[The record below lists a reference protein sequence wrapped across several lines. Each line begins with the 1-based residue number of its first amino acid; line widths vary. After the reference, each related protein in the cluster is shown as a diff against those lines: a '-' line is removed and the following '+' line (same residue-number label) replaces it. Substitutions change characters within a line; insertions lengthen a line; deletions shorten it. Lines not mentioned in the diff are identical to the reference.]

1 MKRKTCAS
9 VLALI
14 LTCAMVTGSLP
25 VEANAAEAAAASEL
39 TAVQDESQEQAE
51 VTDETKEAG
60 DETAGEQ
67 EQVTEP
73 GQEEEKQEEQTTEPA
88 QGEEKKQEEQVTE
101 PAQDEVKQEEQVTEP
116 AQDEEKKQEEQVTE
130 SVPKEETQGEQIT
143 EPTADQAAQEEQET
157 SVAAQAAESVKY
169 LQGVKFFESY
179 VNKAPDKEIE
189 GHWNGTE
196 DCTIYIP
203 DAQSAMPYIIATLA
217 DDAPADTTLSVDWTQ
232 MFTGKAK
239 SEKLTSGVGTRL
251 LGVTKKASSAG
262 QDMKVTASSISEKKE
277 QTVTVHVKRLP
288 CLKTLA
294 LADKSGSEIEIDNG
308 FQWEATESN
317 RKTWQNMTATTKAD
331 TVVITAAQQE
341 EITDKTYVIQYNG
354 ESSNEIPLQLGENEI
369 NVSVID
375 PVEHVSTDYKI
386 KITRIENLGSGE
398 VSFETNP
405 EDALVVVRDAKGV
418 RIWPNHD
425 KTWTLQIGDNY
436 SYVVTKNGYIGQK
449 NNFVAKAGTAEI
461 TLERAED
468 NNDIDKTIYAQWG
481 NFRNGDDELGITT
494 SKTPYNPD
502 DAELLWAVKYGTG
515 WAAAPG
521 SPIMV
526 DGDLVTYTGSTIR
539 KLDRNTGAVVAEGTM
554 VGSSSFSIVPATY
567 GDGMI
572 FVGLS
577 DGRIQAFN
585 AKDLTSL
592 WVYQDDLKGQ
602 PNCPI
607 TYKDGYIYAGF
618 WNSEEKDA
626 NFACISVTDEDPSKA
641 TEAKVASWA
650 YKRAGGFYWA
660 GAYVT
665 DKFAVVGTDDGASG
679 YSTEGASL
687 LVFDRETGE
696 VVDSWDGIRGDIRSN
711 VSHDP
716 ESGRVF
722 FTSKGGVL
730 CNAQIDW
737 ETGKITDKQS
747 VVIVGAKGNEYAMST
762 CTPSVYNGRIY
773 IGIAGTSQ
781 FGANSGHA
789 IGVYDLNEDGSMT
802 QAYAYAILGY
812 PQTSAMVTTG
822 YVDKDGYVYIYL
834 PYNYTPGGVS
844 VLKDR
849 KGQTEPLTTTDSGYS
864 EVFTPVS
871 PLAQYCICS
880 TIADEYGTLYYKN
893 DSCYMMAITSKVESI
908 EVTEEPTSI
917 TEKNGTITAEGLKVV
932 SNLKNGERRDISDYV
947 KVTKQDDGTYLV
959 TYTYGFDNTNYG
971 LKTLT
976 TTFGEA
982 TVVFGDVNGDGKIN
996 SGDAALTYAYV
1007 NGKIKLKEGQLKAA
1021 DVNGDGKINSGD
1033 AALIYAR
1040 VNGKIE
1046 TFPAAK

>member
-1 MKRKTCAS
+1 MLFRSDEYNLYLYDNQWIGPFALVNLAEDAPEDTVITAS
-9 VLALI
+9 WYHLF
-14 LTCAMVTGSLP
+14 M
-25 VEANAAEAAAASEL
+25 
-39 TAVQDESQEQAE
+39 
-51 VTDETKEAG
+51 
-60 DETAGEQ
+60 
-67 EQVTEP
+67 
-73 GQEEEKQEEQTTEPA
+73 EEQ
-88 QGEEKKQEEQVTE
+88 
-101 PAQDEVKQEEQVTEP
+101 
-116 AQDEEKKQEEQVTE
+116 
-130 SVPKEETQGEQIT
+130 
-143 EPTADQAAQEEQET
+143 
-157 SVAAQAAESVKY
+157 
-169 LQGVKFFESY
+169 
-179 VNKAPDKEIE
+179 N
-189 GHWNGTE
+189 
-196 DCTIYIP
+196 
-203 DAQSAMPYIIATLA
+203 
-217 DDAPADTTLSVDWTQ
+217 
-232 MFTGKAK
+232 
-239 SEKLTSGVGTRL
+239 SEKLTSGNYKQLSGIMTVSNGTL
-251 LGVTKKASSAG
+251 KTS
-262 QDMKVTASSISEKKE
+262 DITVTASSKTTGKSQEVTIHIL
-277 QTVTVHVKRLP
+277 TVP
-288 CLKTLA
+288 CLEGLSIVDGSGEKVAVDGEEYDLFSRYGK
-294 LADKSGSEIEIDNG
+294 DKWNS
-308 FQWEATESN
+308 
-317 RKTWQNMTATTKAD
+317 MTATTKSEK
-331 TVVITAAQQE
+331 VVVTANPKVTNEAC
-341 EITDKTYVIQYNG
+341 EILYNG
-354 ESSNEIPLQLGENEI
+354 ATANEFSLNAGENPI
-369 NVSVID
+369 TISLKNKAGV
-375 PVEHVSTDYKI
+375 TNTYKI
-386 KITRIENLGSGE
+386 TITREAEQKDGN
-398 VSFETNP
+398 VSFETDP
-405 EDALVVVRDAKGV
+405 EDALVVVKDKNGD
-418 RIWPNHD
+418 RIWPDHD
-425 KTWTLQIGDNY
+425 KTWTLEIGETY
-436 SYVVTKNGYIGQK
+436 SYTVTKKGYIGQK
-449 NNFVAKAGTAEI
+449 NNFVAAAGTAEI
-461 TLERAED
+461 TLQKAKD
-468 NNDIDKTIYAQWG
+468 NKDIDKTIYAQWG

-502 DAELLWAVKYGTG
+502 DAELLWAVKYGSG

-521 SPIMV
+521 SPIIV

-539 KLDRNTGAVVAEGTM
+539 KLDRNTGAIVAEGTM

-577 DGRIQAFN
+577 NGRIQAFN

-618 WNSEEKDA
+618 WNSETKDA
-626 NFACISVTDEDPSKA
+626 NFVCISVTDEDPSKT
-641 TEAKVASWA
+641 TEEKVASWT

-716 ESGRVF
+716 ESDRVF

-737 ETGKITDKQS
+737 ETGEITDKQS
-747 VVIVGAKGNEYAMST
+747 VVIADAQGNTQAMST

-773 IGIAGTSQ
+773 IGISGKSQ

-789 IGVYDLNEDGSMT
+789 IGVYDLNDDGSMT
-802 QAYAYAILGY
+802 QAYAYAIVGY

-822 YVDKDGYVYIYL
+822 YADEDGYVYIYL

-844 VLKDR
+844 VLKDK

-908 EVTEEPTSI
+908 KVTEEPTSI
-917 TEKNGTITAEGLKVV
+917 TESNGTVTAEGLKVV
-932 SNLKNGERRDISDYV
+932 SNLKNGEQRDISDYV
-947 KVTKQDDGTYLV
+947 KVTKQSDGTYLV
-959 TYTYGFDNTNYG
+959 TYTYGFDNANYG

-982 TVVFGDVNGDGKIN
+982 TVIFGDVNGDQEVDVNDAILVYAYVNGKAEFTEDQLN
-996 SGDAALTYAYV
+996 AADVNGDGEVDVNDAILVYAYV
-1007 NGKIKLKEGQLKAA
+1007 NGKITK
-1021 DVNGDGKINSGD
+1021 
-1033 AALIYAR
+1033 
-1040 VNGKIE
+1040 
-1046 TFPAAK
+1046 FPVEK

>member
-88 QGEEKKQEEQVTE
+88 QGEEEQKEQTTEPGQGKEKQEEQTTE
-101 PAQDEVKQEEQVTEP
+101 PGQEEVKQEEQTAESG
-116 AQDEEKKQEEQVTE
+116 QE
-130 SVPKEETQGEQIT
+130 EQIT
-143 EPTADQAAQEEQET
+143 ETVDDQAAFDDQAAPIAVQARNT
-157 SVAAQAAESVKY
+157 QYLDSVAIYETLYS
-169 LQGVKFFESY
+169 
-179 VNKAPDKEIE
+179 
-189 GHWNGTE
+189 NG
-196 DCTIYIP
+196 
-203 DAQSAMPYIIATLA
+203 TLA
-217 DDAPADTTLSVDWTQ
+217 DEMELEKCDENEYNLYTYDIQTASPFLVTALSDEAPDDTVVTAKWTQ
-232 MFTGKAK
+232 MITGKEQTPTLTPGTAK
-239 SEKLTSGVGTRL
+239 QLNCI
-251 LGVTKKASSAG
+251 TKSATTTG
-262 QDMKVTASSISEKKE
+262 QDVTVTASSADEGES
-277 QTVTVHVKRLP
+277 QTVTIHVLRKP
-288 CLKTLA
+288 CLQTLSIA
-294 LADKSGSEIEIDNG
+294 NKSGEAIEIDNG
-308 FQWEATESN
+308 FKWNANTSYI
-317 RKTWQNMTATTKAD
+317 KTWQNMTATTKAD
-331 TVVITAAQQE
+331 TAVFTAAQHTD
-341 EITDKTYVIQYNG
+341 ITDQTYQILYNG
-354 ESSNEIPLQLGENEI
+354 NADQNEIPLSIGENAVTITVVNKEGI
-369 NVSVID
+369 TN
-375 PVEHVSTDYKI
+375 TYKVT
-386 KITRIENLGSGE
+386 ITREEDAGTGN
-398 VSFETNP
+398 VSFETDP
-405 EDALVVVRDAKGV
+405 EDALVVVKDKNGDRV
-418 RIWPNHD
+418 WPDHD
-425 KTWTLQIGDNY
+425 KTWTLQIGDTY

-461 TLERAED
+461 TLERATD

-577 DGRIQAFN
+577 NGRIQAFN

-626 NFACISVTDEDPSKA
+626 NFACISVTDEDSSKA
-641 TEAKVASWA
+641 TEAKVASWT

-696 VVDSWDGIRGDIRSN
+696 LVDSWDGIRGDIRSN
-711 VSHDP
+711 ISHDP
-716 ESGRVF
+716 ESDRVF

-822 YVDKDGYVYIYL
+822 YVDEDGYVYIYL

-844 VLKDR
+844 VLKDK

>member
-88 QGEEKKQEEQVTE
+88 QGEEEQKEQTTEPGQGKEKQEEQTTE
-101 PAQDEVKQEEQVTEP
+101 PGQEEVKQEEQVTES
-116 AQDEEKKQEEQVTE
+116 A
-130 SVPKEETQGEQIT
+130 PKEETQEEQIT
-143 EPTADQAAQEEQET
+143 EPTADQAAQEEQAAP
-157 SVAAQAAESVKY
+157 VAAEAADSVKY
-169 LQGVKFFESY
+169 LKDG
-179 VNKAPDKEIE
+179 N
-189 GHWNGTE
+189 
-196 DCTIYIP
+196 
-203 DAQSAMPYIIATLA
+203 
-217 DDAPADTTLSVDWTQ
+217 
-232 MFTGKAK
+232 
-239 SEKLTSGVGTRL
+239 
-251 LGVTKKASSAG
+251 
-262 QDMKVTASSISEKKE
+262 
-277 QTVTVHVKRLP
+277 
-288 CLKTLA
+288 
-294 LADKSGSEIEIDNG
+294 
-308 FQWEATESN
+308 
-317 RKTWQNMTATTKAD
+317 
-331 TVVITAAQQE
+331 
-341 EITDKTYVIQYNG
+341 
-354 ESSNEIPLQLGENEI
+354 
-369 NVSVID
+369 
-375 PVEHVSTDYKI
+375 
-386 KITRIENLGSGE
+386 
-398 VSFETNP
+398 VSFETDP
-405 EDALVVVRDAKGV
+405 EDALVVVKDKNGD
-418 RIWPNHD
+418 RIWPDHD
-425 KTWTLQIGDNY
+425 KTWTLEIGETY
-436 SYVVTKNGYIGQK
+436 SYTVTKKGYIGQK
-449 NNFVAKAGTAEI
+449 NNFVAAAGTAEI
-461 TLERAED
+461 TLQKAKD
-468 NNDIDKTIYAQWG
+468 NKDIDKTIYAQWG

-502 DAELLWAVKYGTG
+502 DAELLWAVKYGSG

-521 SPIMV
+521 SPIIV

-539 KLDRNTGAVVAEGTM
+539 KLDRNTGAIVAEGIM

-577 DGRIQAFN
+577 NGRIQAFN

-592 WVYQDDLKGQ
+592 WVYQDELKGQ

-641 TEAKVASWA
+641 TEAKVASWT

-665 DKFAVVGTDDGASG
+665 DKFAVVGTDDGARG

-687 LVFDRETGE
+687 LVLDRETGE

-716 ESGRVF
+716 ESNRVF

-747 VVIVGAKGNEYAMST
+747 VVITDAQGNTQAMST

-773 IGIAGTSQ
+773 IGISGKSQ
-781 FGANSGHA
+781 FGKNSGHA

-802 QAYAYAILGY
+802 QAYTYALLGY
-812 PQTSAMVTTG
+812 PQTSAMVTTA
-822 YVDKDGYVYIYL
+822 YADEDGYVYIYL

-844 VLKDR
+844 VLKDK

-908 EVTEEPTSI
+908 KVTEEPTSI
-917 TEKNGTITAEGLKVV
+917 TESNGTVTAEGLKVV
-932 SNLKNGERRDISDYV
+932 SNLKNGEQRDISDYV

>member
-9 VLALI
+9 VLALV

-25 VEANAAEAAAASEL
+25 AEANAAEAAAASEL

-51 VTDETKEAG
+51 VIDETKEAG

-67 EQVTEP
+67 EQVTKP
-73 GQEEEKQEEQTTEPA
+73 AQEDEKQEEQTTEPA
-88 QGEEKKQEEQVTE
+88 QGEEKQEEQVTE
-101 PAQDEVKQEEQVTEP
+101 PAQGEEKQEEETTEP
-116 AQDEEKKQEEQVTE
+116 V
-130 SVPKEETQGEQIT
+130 
-143 EPTADQAAQEEQET
+143 ADQAAQEEPET
-157 SVAAQAAESVKY
+157 PIATQAADSVKY
-169 LQGVKFFESY
+169 LKDIQVYETLYWTGSEDELRDPLRLESCGEDEY
-179 VNKAPDKEIE
+179 NLYLYDVQWIGPFALVN
-189 GHWNGTE
+189 
-196 DCTIYIP
+196 
-203 DAQSAMPYIIATLA
+203 LA
-217 DDAPADTTLSVDWTQ
+217 EDAPEDTVINASWYHLFMEEQNT
-232 MFTGKAK
+232 
-239 SEKLTSGVGTRL
+239 EKLTSGNYKQLSGIMTVSDGTL
-251 LGVTKKASSAG
+251 KTS
-262 QDMKVTASSISEKKE
+262 DITVTASSETTGKS
-277 QTVTVHVKRLP
+277 QTVTIHILTVP
-288 CLKTLA
+288 CLEGLSIV
-294 LADKSGSEIEIDNG
+294 DGSGEKVAVDGEEYDLFSRYGKDN
-308 FQWEATESN
+308 WN
-317 RKTWQNMTATTKAD
+317 NMTATTKSEK
-331 TVVITAAQQE
+331 VVLTANPKVTNEAC
-341 EITDKTYVIQYNG
+341 EILYNG
-354 ESSNEIPLQLGENEI
+354 ETANEFSLNAGENPI
-369 NVSVID
+369 TITLKNTAGV
-375 PVEHVSTDYKI
+375 TNTYKI
-386 KITRIENLGSGE
+386 TITCEAEQGDGN
-398 VSFETNP
+398 VSFETTP
-405 EDALVVVRDAKGV
+405 EDALVVVKDKYGDRV
-418 RIWPNHD
+418 WPDHD
-425 KTWTLQIGDNY
+425 KTWTLEIGETY
-436 SYVVTKNGYIGQK
+436 SYTVTKKGYVGQK
-449 NNFVAKAGTAEI
+449 NNFVAAAGTAEI
-461 TLERAED
+461 TLEKAKD
-468 NNDIDKTIYAQWG
+468 NNNIDKTIYAQWG
-481 NFRNGDDELGITT
+481 NFRNGDDELGITEA
-494 SKTPYNPD
+494 KTPYNPD

-626 NFACISVTDEDPSKA
+626 NFACISVTDEDPSKT
-641 TEAKVASWA
+641 TEAKVASWT

-679 YSTEGASL
+679 YNTEGASL
-687 LVFDRETGE
+687 LVLDRETGE
-696 VVDSWDGIRGDIRSN
+696 LVDSWDGIRGDIRSN

-716 ESGRVF
+716 ESDRVF

-789 IGVYDLNEDGSMT
+789 IGVYDLNDDGSMT

-822 YVDKDGYVYIYL
+822 YADEDGYVYIYL

-932 SNLKNGERRDISDYV
+932 SNLKNGEQRDISDYV
-947 KVTKQDDGTYLV
+947 KLSKKADGRYLV
-959 TYTYGFDNTNYG
+959 TYTYGFDNANYG

-982 TVVFGDVNGDGKIN
+982 TVIFGDVNGDGKIN
-996 SGDAALTYAYV
+996 TGDAALVYAYIK
-1007 NGKIKLKEGQLKAA
+1007 GKSTLTEDQLKAA
-1021 DVNGDGKINSGD
+1021 DVNGDGKINTGD
-1033 AALIYAR
+1033 AALIYAYIK
-1040 VNGKIE
+1040 GKVKA
-1046 TFPAAK
+1046 FPVAE

>member
-88 QGEEKKQEEQVTE
+88 QGEEEQKEQTTEPGQGKEKQEEQTTE
-101 PAQDEVKQEEQVTEP
+101 PGQEEVKQEEQVTES
-116 AQDEEKKQEEQVTE
+116 A
-130 SVPKEETQGEQIT
+130 PKEETQEEQIT
-143 EPTADQAAQEEQET
+143 EPTADQAAQEEQAAP
-157 SVAAQAAESVKY
+157 VAAEAADSVKY
-169 LQGVKFFESY
+169 LKDG
-179 VNKAPDKEIE
+179 N
-189 GHWNGTE
+189 
-196 DCTIYIP
+196 
-203 DAQSAMPYIIATLA
+203 
-217 DDAPADTTLSVDWTQ
+217 
-232 MFTGKAK
+232 
-239 SEKLTSGVGTRL
+239 
-251 LGVTKKASSAG
+251 
-262 QDMKVTASSISEKKE
+262 
-277 QTVTVHVKRLP
+277 
-288 CLKTLA
+288 
-294 LADKSGSEIEIDNG
+294 
-308 FQWEATESN
+308 
-317 RKTWQNMTATTKAD
+317 
-331 TVVITAAQQE
+331 
-341 EITDKTYVIQYNG
+341 
-354 ESSNEIPLQLGENEI
+354 
-369 NVSVID
+369 
-375 PVEHVSTDYKI
+375 
-386 KITRIENLGSGE
+386 
-398 VSFETNP
+398 VSFETDP
-405 EDALVVVRDAKGV
+405 EDALVVVKDKNGD
-418 RIWPNHD
+418 RIWPDHD
-425 KTWTLQIGDNY
+425 KTWTLEIGETY
-436 SYVVTKNGYIGQK
+436 SYTVTKKGYIGQK
-449 NNFVAKAGTAEI
+449 NNFVAAAGTAEI
-461 TLERAED
+461 TLQKAKD
-468 NNDIDKTIYAQWG
+468 NKDIDKTIYAQWG

-502 DAELLWAVKYGTG
+502 DAELLWAVKYGSG

-521 SPIMV
+521 SPIIV

-539 KLDRNTGAVVAEGTM
+539 KLDRNTGAIVAEGTM

-577 DGRIQAFN
+577 NGRIQAFN

-618 WNSEEKDA
+618 WNNETKDA
-626 NFACISVTDEDPSKA
+626 NFVCISVTDEDPSK
-641 TEAKVASWA
+641 TKEEKVASWT

-716 ESGRVF
+716 ESDRVF

-737 ETGKITDKQS
+737 ETGEITDKQS
-747 VVIVGAKGNEYAMST
+747 VVIADAQGNTQAMST

-773 IGIAGTSQ
+773 IGISGKSQ

-802 QAYAYAILGY
+802 QAYAYAIVGY

-822 YVDKDGYVYIYL
+822 YADEDGYVYIYL

-844 VLKDR
+844 VLKDQ

-871 PLAQYCICS
+871 PLAQHCICS

-893 DSCYMMAITSKVESI
+893 DSCYMMAVTSKVESI
-908 EVTEEPTSI
+908 KVTEEPTSI
-917 TEKNGTITAEGLKVV
+917 TESNGTVTAEGLKVV
-932 SNLKNGERRDISDYV
+932 SNLKNGEQRDISDYV
-947 KVTKQDDGTYLV
+947 KVTKQSDGTYLV
-959 TYTYGFDNTNYG
+959 TYTYGFDNANYG

-982 TVVFGDVNGDGKIN
+982 TVIFGDVNGDGEVTTF
-996 SGDAALTYAYV
+996 DAALTYAYV
-1007 NGKIKLKEGQLKAA
+1007 NKKVTFTEEQQKVA
-1021 DVNGDGKINSGD
+1021 DINGDNEVTTFD
-1033 AALIYAR
+1033 AALIYAY
-1040 VNGKIE
+1040 VNKKISA
-1046 TFPAAK
+1046 FPVEQ